1 MSVEAVSI
9 TNIDF
14 YQCLLDNL
22 DDGAFFVDQQGT
34 VTHWS
39 RSAEQLTGHLAD
51 DVVGKSCNQFSLLH
65 IGSDGLCDGPD
76 ACPVSLVLA
85 DGHRREADVFFRH
98 RQGHLVPVHVRVV
111 PLRDQAGQV
120 AGVVEIISDYSA
132 RDAAHAQRE
141 TLRQNSLLDPL
152 TETASR
158 RHLELRIEAK
168 LEEARRYGW
177 QFGVVAAVIDDFDDI
192 RQDHSRRTT
201 DELVKMAAK
210 TFAYI
215 IRTYDAI
222 GRWGEDDFLAI
233 MSIKDPQDLHAI
245 AERVRS
251 LVEQTSL
258 TVDDEPVGVTLSIGV
273 TAGSVDDTVE
283 SLVERAHEGLT
294 KSLQAGGNVVH

>member
-1 MSVEAVSI
+1 MPVETISA

-22 DDGAFFVDQQGT
+22 DDGAFFVDQQGM

-39 RSAEQLTGHLAD
+39 RAAEQLTGHAAG
-51 DVVGKSCNQFSLLH
+51 DVVGKSCKQFSLLH
-65 IGSDGLCDGPD
+65 IGSDGLCDGPE
-76 ACPVSLVLA
+76 ASPASLVLA
-85 DGHRREADVFFRH
+85 DGLRREADVFFRH
-98 RQGHLVPVHVRVV
+98 RKGHLVPAHVRVV
-111 PLRDQAGQV
+111 PLRDADGHV
-120 AGVVEIISDYSA
+120 AGAVEIISDYSA
-132 RDAAHAQRE
+132 RDAAHAHTE
-141 TLRQNSLLDPL
+141 TLRRNSLLDPL

-168 LEEARRYGW
+168 LEEAKRYGW

-192 RQDHSRRTT
+192 RRNHNRKTT

-215 IRTYDAI
+215 LRTYDAI

-233 MSIKDPQDLHAI
+233 VSIKDPRDLHAI

-251 LVEQTSL
+251 LVEQSAL
-258 TVDDEPVGVTLSIGV
+258 TVDTEPLGVTLSIGV
-273 TAGSVDDTVE
+273 TAGNVDDTVE
-283 SLVERAHEGLT
+283 SVVERAHEGLT
-294 KSLQAGGNVVH
+294 KSLQAGGNAVH